1 MLEENL
7 ELLNMQNIRALTM
20 RRDLIKLLITTAVNN
35 GYKRNDEP
43 ITEDKICNENNNSD
57 IKYRAKMAMIM
68 MLMAMLMAMLTVV
81 GKVTLC
87 PLLSIFFLSFS
98 FSLNCLLLIS
108 NE

>member
-7 ELLNMQNIRALTM
+7 ELLNIQNIRALTT

-35 GYKRNDEP
+35 GYKRNEP
-43 ITEDKICNENNNSD
+43 ITEDRICNENNNSD

-68 MLMAMLMAMLTVV
+68 MLMAMLTVV
-81 GKVTLC
+81 GKATLC

-98 FSLNCLLLIS
+98 FSFKCLLLIS